1 MAGSRWPV
9 ASSDADFAPYLEGR
23 PATVTEMFWR
33 FVELARATG
42 PATFELQNGPVV
54 LRGTRRIFASARPMD
69 RGLSGHLNLLRPL
82 ADRRIRKVEP
92 LTRTVL
98 FHRYWLT
105 ELSDLDEE
113 FGQWLR
119 QAHAVGDGLRVDDSR

>member
-1 MAGSRWPV
+1 MASRWPA

-23 PATVTEMFWR
+23 PAAVAEMFWR
-33 FVELARATG
+33 FAELARDAG
-42 PATFELQNGPVV
+42 PVTFELQNGPVI

-69 RGLSGHLNLLRPL
+69 RGLAGHLNLLRHL
-82 ADRRIRKVEP
+82 DDRRVRKVEP
-92 LTRTVL
+92 LTKTIF

-119 QAHAVGDGLRVDDSR
+119 EAHAVGAGLRFDRTSE

>member
-9 ASSDADFAPYLEGR
+9 AGSDADFAPYLAGR
-23 PATVTEMFWR
+23 PAAVTEMFWR
-33 FVELARATG
+33 FAELARATG
-42 PATFELQNGPVV
+42 PVAFELQNGPVV

-69 RGLSGHLNLLRPL
+69 RGLSGHLNLLRPRT
-82 ADRRIRKVEP
+82 DGRIRKVEP
-92 LTRTVL
+92 ATRTIL

-113 FGQWLR
+113 FGQWL
-119 QAHAVGDGLRVDDSR
+119 QEAHAVGDGLRLDDFE